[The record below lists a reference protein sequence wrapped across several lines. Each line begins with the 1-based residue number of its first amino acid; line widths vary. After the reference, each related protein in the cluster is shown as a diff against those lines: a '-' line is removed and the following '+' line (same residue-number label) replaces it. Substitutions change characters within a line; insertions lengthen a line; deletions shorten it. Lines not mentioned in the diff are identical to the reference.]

1 MTAPTDD
8 ADLRDVVARLQVAR
22 WTGRLPRDL
31 ADSVLDLLA
40 AIESATERRRTRD
53 HWLRVAGR
61 FWSGSAWVRAR
72 FVHAELVLQ
81 ARRPIVETL
90 APETFRGAV
99 RAALLIDSRVPSR
112 KTIAR
117 ALELD
122 TAR

>member
-1 MTAPTDD
+1 MPAPTDD

-61 FWSGSAWVRAR
+61 FWSGSPWVRAR
-72 FVHAELVLQ
+72 YLHAELAAQ
-81 ARRPIVETL
+81 SRRPIVEAL
-90 APETFRGAV
+90 HPETFRGAI
-99 RAALLIDSRVPSR
+99 RAALLTDPRVPSR

-122 TAR
+122 KAA

>member
-1 MTAPTDD
+1 MPPGTDR
-8 ADLRDVVARLQVAR
+8 ADLRDLVARLNVAR
-22 WTGRLPRDL
+22 WTGRLPVDL
-31 ADSVLDLLA
+31 ADAVLDLLSG
-40 AIESATERRRTRD
+40 IESAATRRRDRD
-53 HWLRVAGR
+53 HWLRIAGR

-72 FVHAELVLQ
+72 FVHAELALQ

-90 APETFRGAV
+90 DPETFRGAV